1 MFCITLYV
9 LYKFGLK
16 SNLVYKKEKGLII
29 GIGGDSA
36 SGKSTL
42 LRDIKSMLGRR
53 LTCLE
58 GDADH
63 KWERENENWEKFTHL
78 NPKANLLHGQLDQ
91 LMSLK
96 IGKSIYRRD
105 YDHDKGHFN
114 KPQKINAGEFTII
127 SGLHPFYLPLARKII
142 DLKIFLDTEE
152 KLRCHWKIQRD
163 VRERGYSQEDVQK
176 QIEKRMTD
184 ANQYIHPQKEFADLI
199 ISYYVEGDLGTAD
212 PKLSLKVIMD
222 SSINLESM
230 LRILHEEEIE
240 FYWDYADD
248 LKNQFVVLQA
258 QPSREIIEKVAKEI
272 IPNIEEI
279 ITSDAVWLDG
289 QRGFLQMIIIIMLS
303 EKMTKQGGYV
313 EN

>member
-1 MFCITLYV
+1 
-9 LYKFGLK
+9 
-16 SNLVYKKEKGLII
+16 
-29 GIGGDSA
+29 
-36 SGKSTL
+36 
-42 LRDIKSMLGRR
+42 
-53 LTCLE
+53 
-58 GDADH
+58 
-63 KWERENENWEKFTHL
+63 
-78 NPKANLLHGQLDQ
+78 
-91 LMSLK
+91 
-96 IGKSIYRRD
+96 
-105 YDHDKGHFN
+105 
-114 KPQKINAGEFTII
+114 
-127 SGLHPFYLPLARKII
+127 
-142 DLKIFLDTEE
+142 
-152 KLRCHWKIQRD
+152 
-163 VRERGYSQEDVQK
+163 
-176 QIEKRMTD
+176 MTD